1 MYLDTKQRGVSYTFS
16 TAYTYDSGDFT
27 HSSFTTSNSISD
39 YGTATITVN
48 GHADSVPWAGHDNPS
63 SVATALVNKI
73 NGDSGA
79 AVSATTSNNT
89 VTLTA
94 QNTGVQ
100 SNEALLSAAAYDTGH
115 FAAGSFSASSSGIAL
130 TGGADAVY
138 TTDYDSGTVT
148 VSING
153 SQASAPYQQGST
165 AAALAVTP
173 AKPF

>member
-79 AVSATTSNNT
+79 AVSPTTSNNT
-89 VTLTA
+89 LTLTA
-94 QNTGVQ
+94 HTTGVQ
-100 SNEALLSAAAYDTGH
+100 TH
-115 FAAGSFSASSSGIAL
+115 KSFVSSPS
-130 TGGADAVY
+130 
-138 TTDYDSGTVT
+138 
-148 VSING
+148 
-153 SQASAPYQQGST
+153 
-165 AAALAVTP
+165 
-173 AKPF
+173 